1 MSGLPLAHALRGL
14 STLLAYPDAELRA
27 AVPSLREWIDADR
40 RVAAERAG
48 LHALLDAIEGRAAR
62 GGVEVTGTGGAG
74 TGGAIGDAIGGAQA
88 ADDLDA
94 LLAAEGAYVETFDRG
109 RATSLS
115 LFEHVH
121 GDGRDRGQA
130 MVDLLGMYEKAGL
143 AFATSDLP
151 DHLPAYLEFASL
163 QPEDTAVQLLA
174 EVDHILASIGSALA
188 RRQSPYAAAFVALLR
203 LSGERRPESR
213 IRPETIEDDTTPAAI
228 DKAWAEEPV
237 TFMGAQ
243 LQNGGCGASSTIP
256 KEQSIRIVRRAA

>member
-1 MSGLPLAHALRGL
+1 MSVPLSHTLRGL
-14 STLLAYPDAELRA
+14 SALLAYPDAQLREA
-27 AVPSLREWIDADR
+27 TPSLREWVDADR
-40 RVAAERAG
+40 RLAADRAG
-48 LHALLDAIEGRAAR
+48 LHALIDAIEGRTAASND
-62 GGVEVTGTGGAG
+62 EAG
-74 TGGAIGDAIGGAQA
+74 A
-88 ADDLDA
+88 ADDGLGA
-94 LLAAEGAYVETFDRG
+94 LLEAECAYVETFDRG

-143 AFATSDLP
+143 SFATSDLP
-151 DHLPAYLEFASL
+151 DHLPAYLEFAAL
-163 QPEDTAVQLLA
+163 QPDDTAVQLLA
-174 EVDHILASIGSALA
+174 EVDHILAAIGSALA
-188 RRQSPYAAAFVALLR
+188 RRQSPYAAAFVTLLR

-243 LQNGGCGASSTIP
+243 LQNGGCGAASSTLP

>member
-1 MSGLPLAHALRGL
+1 MSVPLSHTLRGL
-14 STLLAYPDAELRA
+14 SALLAYPDAELRA
-27 AVPSLREWIDADR
+27 AVPSLREWVGADR
-40 RVAAERAG
+40 RLAAERAG
-48 LHALLDAIEGRAAR
+48 LCALLDAIEGHACAL
-62 GGVEVTGTGGAG
+62 EEATSGGAG
-74 TGGAIGDAIGGAQA
+74 A
-88 ADDLDA
+88 APDDLDA
-94 LLAAEGAYVETFDRG
+94 LLAAESAYVETFDRG

-151 DHLPAYLEFASL
+151 DHLPAYLEFAAL
-163 QPEDTAVQLLA
+163 QPEDTAAQLLA
-174 EVDHILASIGSALA
+174 EVDHILAAIGSALA
-188 RRQSPYAAAFVALLR
+188 RRQSPYAPVFVALLR
-203 LSGERRPESR
+203 LAGERRPESR
-213 IRPETIEDDTTPAAI
+213 IRPETVEDDTTPAAI

-243 LQNGGCGASSTIP
+243 LQGGCGAQSTP